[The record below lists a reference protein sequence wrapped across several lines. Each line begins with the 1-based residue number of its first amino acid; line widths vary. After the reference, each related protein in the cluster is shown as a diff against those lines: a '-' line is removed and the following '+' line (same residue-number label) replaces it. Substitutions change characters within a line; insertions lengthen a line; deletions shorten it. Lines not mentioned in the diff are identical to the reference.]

1 MNLNEEI
8 HHKLISKGAS
18 IVGFADLKNVSYQIR
33 NDLRYGIVIGIKLNP
48 KVIKKI
54 NPGPSL
60 DYYNEY
66 DHVNERL
73 NEIGDYTELLLK
85 SKGYDAFSK
94 SQKNIFID
102 QNTKRTDL
110 PHKTV
115 ATRAGLGWIGKCA
128 LLITEQFGAAI
139 RLTTVLTNAE
149 IKVGR
154 PINSSKCGECEECK
168 KICPAEAVRGYNWD
182 INLERDTFFEALK
195 CRDKIIERG
204 EKLKL
209 REAMCGLC
217 IYICPWT
224 QKYLKNIED

>member
-1 MNLNEEI
+1 MNLNDEI
-8 HHKLISKGAS
+8 QDKLNSKGAS
-18 IVGFADLKNVSYQIR
+18 IVGFADLTNISYEIR
-33 NDLRYGIVIGIKLNP
+33 NDLKNGIVIGIQLNP
-48 KVIKKI
+48 KIVKTI

-66 DHVNERL
+66 NQVNERL
-73 NEIGDYTELLLK
+73 DVLSDYTEQFLI

-94 SQKNIFID
+94 SRKNVYID

-110 PHKTV
+110 PHKTI

-128 LLITEQFGAAI
+128 LLITEQFGAAV
-139 RLTTVLTNAE
+139 RFTTILTNAK
-149 IKVGR
+149 IGVGT
-154 PINSSKCGECEECK
+154 PINNSKCGDCEECK

-182 INLERDTFFEALK
+182 INLERDTFFKALL

-204 EKLKL
+204 KKLKL
-209 REAMCGLC
+209 TEGMCGLC
-217 IYICPWT
+217 IHICPWT